1 MARNFE
7 LSVGSDL
14 ILRAL
19 TEHYLPPEDQMTANA
34 LKILRQAGATLY
46 LAESTLHELH
56 SHIHAADR
64 EYQSTYFDIEA
75 HVDYALA
82 SQSDR
87 ILIRAYYYSKLDAAN
102 PNRPRMTR

>member
-1 MARNFE
+1 
-7 LSVGSDL
+7 
-14 ILRAL
+14 
-19 TEHYLPPEDQMTANA
+19 MTANA
-34 LKILRQAGATLY
+34 LKIIRQAGSTLY

-64 EYQSTYFDIEA
+64 EYQNTYFDIEA

-87 ILIRAYYYSKLDAAN
+87 ILIRAYYYSKLNTAN
-102 PNRPRMTR
+102 PKRPARKLDTLSSSRDSIAAPARNMECRVTKRS